1 MGSASPMRSAPP
13 PVLPFPAAPPP
24 PMSSPRARPTGP
36 PSSPGPPLPRA
47 TRARMT
53 TPPRSSPMAASS
65 APVRAT
71 DDSPHHMDT
80 ARPSVS
86 ALWRD
91 LTVPTVGDR
100 RRSRPLPVLQ
110 RAGTVPR
117 DRRHR
122 LVTPPA
128 PYAPP
133 RRGRSHAP
141 KHPLGDAAAPPE
153 RTIT

>member
-1 MGSASPMRSAPP
+1 
-13 PVLPFPAAPPP
+13 
-24 PMSSPRARPTGP
+24 
-36 PSSPGPPLPRA
+36 
-47 TRARMT
+47 
-53 TPPRSSPMAASS
+53 
-65 APVRAT
+65 
-71 DDSPHHMDT
+71 SPHHMDT

-110 RAGTVPR
+110 RAGTAPR

-133 RRGRSHAP
+133 RRGRSHAQNTP
-141 KHPLGDAAAPPE
+141 QPTPPPPQHARTHRPPPPAPPPPPPPGP
-153 RTIT
+153 RPPHSPPPPPPPPPHRPPPPPPPPPAPHATPP